1 MPEKILPNGRNS
13 IKPLLVKLSV
23 ILIPSYSLAF
33 LTEAMVYTI
42 PMLAATSFL
51 ATNLYGSPIVTRRV
65 DDDEGVEGIDSQ
77 DVETVDLLDAN

>member
-1 MPEKILPNGRNS
+1 
-13 IKPLLVKLSV
+13 
-23 ILIPSYSLAF
+23 
-33 LTEAMVYTI
+33 MVYTI